1 LLLSEKQGI
10 FSDITNGERMTQS
23 VADKVVAKIYGNG
36 RGWAFSQ
43 VDFVGVGSRDTIDK
57 SLERLEQ
64 KGTTR
69 RVLRGI
75 YDYPRYSELL
85 ERSLG
90 PDIYQVSRALA
101 RKFGW
106 RIQPD
111 GASSLNLMGVS
122 TQVPA
127 QYVFQSDGPTRVYEI
142 GKTKLRFVQTTT
154 KEMNFRCHES
164 AVITHGLKSLGE
176 QHIDDATV
184 QKIREWLPANR
195 RAKVLHDTRR
205 VTGWVYEAVQKIC
218 EEGTDG

>member
-1 LLLSEKQGI
+1 
-10 FSDITNGERMTQS
+10 MTQS

-36 RGWAFSQ
+36 RGWSFSQ
-43 VDFVGVGSRDTIDK
+43 VDFAAIGSRDAIDK
-57 SLERLEQ
+57 ALERLEK
-64 KGTTR
+64 KGTIR

-85 ERSLG
+85 QRSLG

-142 GKTKLRFVQTTT
+142 GKTKLRFVRKTT
-154 KEMNFRCHES
+154 KEMNFQCHES

-176 QHIDDATV
+176 QNIDDATIK
-184 QKIREWLPANR
+184 KIRKWLPENR
-195 RAKVLHDTRR
+195 RAKVLHDSRR
-205 VTGWVYEAVQKIC
+205 VTGWVYEAIQKIC
-218 EEGTDG
+218 EEGDDG